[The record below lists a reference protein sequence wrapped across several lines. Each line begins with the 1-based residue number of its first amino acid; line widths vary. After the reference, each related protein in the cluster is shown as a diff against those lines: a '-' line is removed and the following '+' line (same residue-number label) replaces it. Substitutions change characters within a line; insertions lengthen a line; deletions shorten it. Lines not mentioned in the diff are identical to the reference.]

1 MRKIAMRDRFW
12 VLSAFAWLVFGL
24 VSAGCG
30 SSDKPKPTDT
40 VKKQQENPWLRVAP
54 ILRQDS
60 DVTTCRRVLSELNQG
75 LASVPVESQ
84 RKLSDTDAALAQRAL
99 NLSDAEVKEI
109 RSVGYTALDP
119 NHLEESLYLR
129 DIARSL
135 DIAKLPIAERAQTVF
150 QWVCRQVVLHP
161 WATPL
166 ENNTLRPNPPMPPS
180 FVLRR
185 GSGSGLERMLV
196 FVALCQQL
204 EMEAYL
210 IGPAEA
216 VGQPMLFQVPGQETQ
231 FPRGP
236 FWSVG
241 VRDRTDILLFDP
253 WKEMAYPGK
262 NGRPATLADVRANPR
277 EMAVWLD
284 DKAFAWSVTVDDLK
298 KGEVFLIASLSSVT
312 PRNKTLED
320 KLAAEIGVKLSVN
333 LADAKK
339 TAEMAAKEIPVH
351 FYSPASERYSPTRTL
366 SSILPTN
373 EGGTSAELDDVAGL
387 NKLYKIE
394 QIPKDLFRVPPE
406 LKSKVPRERLLGK
419 AIAPF
424 VGAFLNPPTPR
435 EKIQRGQFVEVTQN
449 LVKLREYFNDANT
462 RLKGVDSSM
471 NAALKEWVIQ
481 QDRLYPRYN
490 FANPTEQSEIRVQIE
505 EYWKPNSP
513 ILELLLY
520 SAIAQPGLAEST
532 FLLALAK
539 HEQAERTHSK
549 ALRLA
554 KTVEPDPAKKAAA
567 DKATLSAK
575 ASAVEAW
582 IDASDWW
589 TRYEPYLNAQDTHYP
604 GRAALAKRLTARSKQ
619 FAEAK

>member
-12 VLSAFAWLVFGL
+12 VLGAFAWLVVGL

-30 SSDKPKPTDT
+30 SSDKPKPIDT
-40 VKKQQENPWLRVAP
+40 AKKQQEDPWLRVAP
-54 ILRQDS
+54 TLRQDS

-75 LASVPVESQ
+75 LASAPVESQ
-84 RKLSDTDAALAQRAL
+84 RKLSDADTALAQQKL

-109 RSVGYTALDP
+109 RSTGYTALDP
-119 NHLEESLYLR
+119 NYLEEALYLR

-135 DIAKLPIAERAQTVF
+135 DLAKLPITERAQTVF

-166 ENNTLRPNPPMPPS
+166 DQKTVQPNPPMPPS
-180 FVLRR
+180 LVLRR

-216 VGQPMLFQVPGQETQ
+216 VGQPMLFQVPGKLTE

-241 VRDRTDILLFDP
+241 VRDRTEILLFDP
-253 WKEMAYPGK
+253 WKELAYPGK

-284 DKAFAWSVTVDDLK
+284 DKAFAWAVTVDDLK
-298 KGEVFLIASLSSVT
+298 KGEVYLIASLSSVT
-312 PRNKTLED
+312 PRNKTLEE
-320 KLAAEIGVKLSVN
+320 KLTAELGVKLFVN
-333 LADAKK
+333 LADVKK
-339 TAEMAAKEIPVH
+339 TAEIAAKEIPVH
-351 FYSPASERYSPTRTL
+351 FYSPASEPYSPTRAL
-366 SSILPTN
+366 SSILPTS
-373 EGGTSAELDDVAGL
+373 EGGTSPESAELYS
-387 NKLYKIE
+387 LYKAD
-394 QIPKDLFRVPPE
+394 QIPKGELLKIPPG
-406 LKSKVPRERLLGK
+406 LQFKDPQKRLVAKPLSIF
-419 AIAPF
+419 A
-424 VGAFLNPPTPR
+424 GAFLSAPTPR

-449 LVKLREYFNDANT
+449 LVKLREFFKDADT
-462 RLKGVDSSM
+462 RRKGTETGTNS
-471 NAALKEWVIQ
+471 ALKDWIKQTES
-481 QDRLYPRYN
+481 LYSRYYS
-490 FANPTEQSEIRVQIE
+490 ANQAEQPQLSAQIE
-505 EYWKPNSP
+505 EFWKQSSP
-513 ILELLLY
+513 LLEGFLN
-520 SAIAQPGLAEST
+520 SAIAQPGLSEST
-532 FLLALAK
+532 FLLAMAK
-539 HEQAERTHSK
+539 HEQAERAQSK

-554 KTVEPDPAKKAAA
+554 TTVELDPAKKAAA
-567 DKATLSAK
+567 EKATVSAK
-575 ASAVEAW
+575 ASASEAW

-589 TRYEPYLNAQDTHYP
+589 ARYEPYLDYQNTHYP
-604 GRAALAKRLTARSKQ
+604 GRAALAKRLAARCKQ

>member
-1 MRKIAMRDRFW
+1 MRDRFW
-12 VLSAFAWLVFGL
+12 VLGAFAWLVFGL
-24 VSAGCG
+24 VTAGCG
-30 SSDKPKPTDT
+30 SSDKPKTTDT
-40 VKKQQENPWLRVAP
+40 GKKQQEDPWLRVAP

-84 RKLSDTDAALAQRAL
+84 RKLGDADAALAQRAL

-119 NHLEESLYLR
+119 NHLEEALYLR

-161 WATPL
+161 WAT
-166 ENNTLRPNPPMPPS
+166 TLDTKTVQPNPPVPPS

-196 FVALCQQL
+196 FVALCRQL

-210 IGPAEA
+210 IGPPEA
-216 VGQPMLFQVPGQETQ
+216 AGQPMLFQVPGKLTE

-253 WKEMAYPGK
+253 WKELAYPGK
-262 NGRPATLADVRANPR
+262 NRRPATLADVRANPR
-277 EMAVWLD
+277 DMAVWLD
-284 DKAFAWSVTVDDLK
+284 DKTFAWSVTVDDLK
-298 KGEVFLIASLSSVT
+298 NGEVFLVASLSTVP
-312 PRNKTLED
+312 PRNKTLEE
-320 KLAAEIGVKLSVN
+320 KLAAELGVKLHVN

-339 TAEMAAKEIPVH
+339 TAGIAAKEIPVH
-351 FYSPASERYSPTRTL
+351 FYSPAAEPYSPTRAL

-373 EGGTSAELDDVAGL
+373 EGGTSTESTGIYA
-387 NKLYKIE
+387 LYKVD
-394 QIPKDLFRVPPE
+394 QIPKGQL
-406 LKSKVPRERLLGK
+406 LKITPGLQFQEPKDRLLAK
-419 AIAPF
+419 AVATF
-424 VGAFLNPPTPR
+424 AAAFLAPPTPR

-449 LVKLREYFNDANT
+449 LVKLREYFKDADT
-462 RLKGVDSSM
+462 RQKGVDPSA
-471 NAALKEWVIQ
+471 NAALKEWIAQ
-481 QDRLYPRYN
+481 LNFLYPRYN
-490 FANPTEQSEIRVQIE
+490 LAGPADQPQLRAQIE
-505 EYWKPNSP
+505 EYWKQNSP
-513 ILELLLY
+513 VLEGLLN

-532 FLLALAK
+532 FLLAMAK
-539 HEQAERTHSK
+539 HEQAERAQSK

-554 KTVEPDPAKKAAA
+554 TTVEPDPAKKVAA
-567 DKATLSAK
+567 DKAILSASV
-575 ASAVEAW
+575 SAKDAW
-582 IDASDWW
+582 IEAYDWW
-589 TRYEPYLNAQDTHYP
+589 NRYEPYLDDQNTHYP
-604 GRAALAKRLTARSKQ
+604 GRAALAKLLTARSKQ
-619 FAEAK
+619 FSEAK